1 MSEQLVEAL
10 RPSGLKVLLAVT
22 LVVPAFFLIQIVPGF
37 GLHDLLVP
45 VILAIVL
52 AYWVACMID
61 YLVQSR
67 TTKIAIAT
75 VAAIVSIVLG
85 YIFTQTMTMVCDPV
99 HDPGGVV
106 CDPVHI
112 PTTTPAV
119 INTTVPSTTNP
130 LIFDPVHVP
139 TTTPAVIATTG
150 PTTTT
155 PLIFDPV
162 HEPGACSQVCHDTFS
177 STAGTSD
184 IVAQKLEECLR
195 NCGR

>member
-1 MSEQLVEAL
+1 MIRAHDLF
-10 RPSGLKVLLAVT
+10 RPNGLKLLLALT
-22 LVVPAFFLIQIVPGF
+22 LIVPVFFVITLASGF
-37 GLHDLLVP
+37 PYSDMLLLAAITV
-45 VILAIVL
+45 VISYGAACVIDDAI
-52 AYWVACMID
+52 
-61 YLVQSR
+61 QSR
-67 TTKIAIAT
+67 TTKIAIAS
-75 VAAIVSIVLG
+75 VAALISIVLG

-119 INTTVPSTTNP
+119 IATTGPTTTTP
-130 LIFDPVHVP
+130 IIFDPVHVP

-155 PLIFDPV
+155 PMIFDPV
-162 HEPGACSQVCHDTFS
+162 HEPDSCSQACYDTFS
-177 STAGTSD
+177 STAHTSD
-184 IVAQKLEECLR
+184 LVTQKLEECLR